1 MVKFINRVKFMF
13 HVNESFGKKFFRGR
27 LFKPREKFFAPEKGA
42 GDEMSG
48 KNGSFTYY
56 EASIYVFLHIRLL
69 IISPYYYLL
78 IVYNKIQ
85 SKKKMLAGL
94 KKGKRDYRF
103 LVLSLLFCL
112 LPSRVQNNIH
122 VSTHRTL
129 LPSAS

>member
-1 MVKFINRVKFMF
+1 MF
-13 HVNESFGKKFFRGR
+13 HVNETFGKKFFRGR
-27 LFKPREKFFAPEKGA
+27 LFKPREKFFAAEKGA
-42 GDEMSG
+42 RDEMSG
-48 KNGSFTYY
+48 KNGSIIL
-56 EASIYVFLHIRLL
+56 SLHIRLL

-103 LVLSLLFCL
+103 LFLSLLFCL
-112 LPSRVQNNIH
+112 LPSRVQNYIH
-122 VSTHRTL
+122 VSTHRIL